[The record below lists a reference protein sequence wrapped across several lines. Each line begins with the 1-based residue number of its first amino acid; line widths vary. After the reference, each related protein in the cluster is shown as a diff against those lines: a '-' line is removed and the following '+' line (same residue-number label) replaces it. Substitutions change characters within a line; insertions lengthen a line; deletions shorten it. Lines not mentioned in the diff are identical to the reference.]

1 MTQRLFS
8 WDDDM
13 NFDKI
18 YQISLNGQ
26 TSPYFMKMNTYL
38 QQYKVNQDNL
48 SKAAVLLI
56 YYFFNDREDEFNELK
71 ERMQEYDSDGYNQIK
86 KELELLRNTNYRSN
100 VTLGGKSRRTHRKKR
115 SRGGLFKMGAVGN
128 PMQELVMG
136 TNRKGNTTYNYK
148 TVTNETLTKRA
159 ANNAAFKKAQANL
172 NMKSK
177 ANQMERNKKMAE
189 QAIIDDKVDQL
200 IIRADT
206 KGSKAFNEVF
216 KILDKLRTYPNRYYE
231 KAEEKYEIYEDEL
244 YAEDTDPYIFN
255 QAIIECM
262 FYAYL
267 AWITASGV
275 NKLSDTS
282 KLQFKDKLI
291 MLMVKARMVNMK
303 FSKTNNSSKTIYAL
317 LQNKNPNDLLYEKE
331 DFGSFIQ
338 RIEQTLSTNGG
349 KRRTRRR

>member
-1 MTQRLFS
+1 
-8 WDDDM
+8 
-13 NFDKI
+13 
-18 YQISLNGQ
+18 
-26 TSPYFMKMNTYL
+26 
-38 QQYKVNQDNL
+38 
-48 SKAAVLLI
+48 
-56 YYFFNDREDEFNELK
+56 
-71 ERMQEYDSDGYNQIK
+71 
-86 KELELLRNTNYRSN
+86 
-100 VTLGGKSRRTHRKKR
+100 
-115 SRGGLFKMGAVGN
+115 
-128 PMQELVMG
+128 
-136 TNRKGNTTYNYK
+136 
-148 TVTNETLTKRA
+148 
-159 ANNAAFKKAQANL
+159 
-172 NMKSK
+172 
-177 ANQMERNKKMAE
+177 MAE

-244 YAEDTDPYIFN
+244 YAEDTDPYILN